1 VVTAFVPAAGKRCPQ
16 AGNAVLL
23 RELSQVRYQDGKR
36 INNKEGVSM
45 PFFEPLEK
53 LDPKHVDLE
62 RARKSLREELEA
74 IDFYQERIDATQD
87 ASLKKLLEH
96 NMNEEKEHA
105 AMLIEWIRKNDPA
118 QDRVFKEHD

>member
-1 VVTAFVPAAGKRCPQ
+1 
-16 AGNAVLL
+16 
-23 RELSQVRYQDGKR
+23 
-36 INNKEGVSM
+36 M

-53 LDPKHVDLE
+53 MEPEHVDLE

-74 IDFYQERIDATQD
+74 IDFYQERIDATED
-87 ASLKKLLEH
+87 ASLKQLLAH

-105 AMLIEWIRKNDPA
+105 AMLIEWIRKNDPF